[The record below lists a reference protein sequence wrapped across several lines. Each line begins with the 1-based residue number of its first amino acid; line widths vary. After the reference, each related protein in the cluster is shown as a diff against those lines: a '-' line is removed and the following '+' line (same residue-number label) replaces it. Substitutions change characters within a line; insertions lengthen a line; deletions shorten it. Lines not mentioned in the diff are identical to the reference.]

1 MKRYLFLLSVLLAS
15 LASGAGQDVD
25 QNCVPIGLPSQCQQI
40 ANSLSAREAGYD
52 ERINALQELLRGAS
66 TNAKADLIRRIRAVE
81 RQRAQDTEIRRLTR
95 ELATCR
101 QQFDTTPRRQ
111 LAPSTLSA
119 VFRGTATV
127 TTTRS
132 EARGPFTQ
140 NLNLGLLFS
149 RNRCTVS
156 ITSFPPISFTTTVPL
171 AGQITITVT
180 QTGGGTGN
188 FFPIS
193 GQITMP
199 ITLFFDYGTI
209 LAGNDTATLSLTT
222 GNSISA
228 RGTFNLAG
236 VALPTAGGTTV
247 EGPVTLVGTTVFQNG
262 FLGGQEGGFT
272 VTGNIVIPQAPPPQG
287 HQECLRQCDENFRNC
302 MDSIV
307 AGRPTPAQ
315 CAAGRNRCRAACPR

>member
-1 MKRYLFLLSVLLAS
+1 MKTCLFFVSVLLACTS
-15 LASGAGQDVD
+15 SGAGQEVD
-25 QNCVPIGLPSQCQQI
+25 QNCVPIGLPAQCQQI
-40 ANSLSAREAGYD
+40 ADSLAAREASYE
-52 ERINALQELLRGAS
+52 ERINALQELLKGAS
-66 TNAKADLIRRIRAVE
+66 TSAKTDLLRRIRAIE
-81 RQRAQDTEIRRLTR
+81 QQRARDTEIPRLTR
-95 ELATCR
+95 DLASCR
-101 QQFDTTPRRQ
+101 QHFDTTPRRQ

-140 NLNLGLLFS
+140 NLNLGILFS
-149 RNRCTVS
+149 RDRCTLS
-156 ITSFPPISFTTTVPL
+156 ITSFTPISFQTNVPL

-180 QTGGGTGN
+180 QTGGGTGQ

-193 GQITMP
+193 GQIVMP
-199 ITLFFDYGTI
+199 LTLFFNYGTI
-209 LAGNDTATLSLTT
+209 LAGNDTATLTLTT

-228 RGTFNLAG
+228 RGTFNLTG

-247 EGPVTLVGTTVFQNG
+247 QGPVTLVGTTVFQNG

-272 VTGNIVIPQAPPPQG
+272 VAGNIAIPQAPPPQG

-315 CAAGRNRCRAACPR
+315 CAAGRNQCRARCPH